1 MTQRRSAT
9 GTARTGLKP
18 RSKARGQAGNGAAV
32 RRHGKGPAA
41 KSVLKQ
47 RPAHLLVGRTRATD
61 VLHRLRGDII
71 ASSLLP
77 GSRLRFETLRSV
89 YHVSFSTLREGLSRL
104 AAEGLVVA
112 DGQRGFRVAPVSL
125 KEMMN
130 LTDARVLVEREALR
144 LSIAKGD
151 AMWRTQLMSAYHGMD
166 RLPEQRST
174 STDWNIAH
182 AGFHEALTSA
192 CDSPVL
198 MEIRQKLF
206 DRSQRYRRLAAAIRT
221 YPRSNPHEHREI
233 MEAALAGESE
243 RACALIEQHIRRTA
257 DDATMIAGLPAA
269 QVS

>member
-1 MTQRRSAT
+1 MTPRPSTRGA
-9 GTARTGLKP
+9 ARAPG
-18 RSKARGQAGNGAAV
+18 KAKGKAKGKTRGNGTEGATASRRRKAGAA
-32 RRHGKGPAA
+32 RAA
-41 KSVLKQ
+41 ITQ

-77 GSRLRFETLRSV
+77 GSKLRFETLRSV

-112 DGQRGFRVAPVSL
+112 DGQRGFRVAPVSI
-125 KEMMN
+125 KDMMD
-130 LTDARVLVEREALR
+130 LTDARVLVECEALR
-144 LSIAKGD
+144 LAIARGD
-151 AMWRTQLMSAYHGMD
+151 AAWRTRVMGAYHGMD

-174 STDWNIAH
+174 STEWNAAH

-233 MEAALAGESE
+233 ME
-243 RACALIEQHIRRTA
+243 TA
-257 DDATMIAGLPAA
+257 NGPAR
-269 QVS
+269 